1 MAATETEYTPMKG
14 DTVLIAELASG
25 STKTAAANKAGVHV
39 GTVTAR
45 FKDPGFLRALNE
57 QRSDLLSEVSGILAS
72 SAAGAALVLEEL
84 YSDEDEPAHVR
95 RSAAR
100 DVLEFSIRVRELHE
114 MEERMATLEKMVENE
129 LSLESSYD

>member
-1 MAATETEYTPMKG
+1 MAATETDYTPMKG

-84 YSDEDEPAHVR
+84 CNDESEPAHVR

-100 DVLEFSIRVRELHE
+100 DILEFSIRTRELFL
-114 MEERMATLEKMVENE
+114 MNDRMDALEELVENE